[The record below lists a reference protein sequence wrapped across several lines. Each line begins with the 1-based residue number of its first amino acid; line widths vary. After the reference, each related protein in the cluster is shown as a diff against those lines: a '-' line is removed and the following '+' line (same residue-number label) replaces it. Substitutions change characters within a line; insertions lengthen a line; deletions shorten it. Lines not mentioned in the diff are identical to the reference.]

1 MTPITGQH
9 ISRMPDVIKFE
20 QKRASEIVAEQLRD
34 MIMAGEL
41 RVGDRL
47 PNVRV
52 LAESFGVSKATMSE
66 ALRVL
71 SAMGLIEARQG
82 LGTFVGDRSA
92 QMVVEAIDLYV
103 ALSAESIYQVYE
115 LRKII
120 EPALAR
126 LAAERITAE
135 QLTEIEATLTEMQ
148 QFTEIDRRFM
158 EADVEF
164 HNSIFSVT
172 GNEIATTITRAIHEL
187 TVDTWVGVGAP
198 RVSPERI
205 CSAHARVVEALKA
218 RDPDAAEAAVRRH
231 LDESVADLKQTPEDT
246 RPTNGGS

>member
-1 MTPITGQH
+1 MTSAMGQQP
-9 ISRMPDVIKFE
+9 SRMPDVIKFE
-20 QKRASEIVAEQLRD
+20 QKRASEIVAEQLKD

-41 RVGDRL
+41 HVGDRL

-103 ALSAESIYQVYE
+103 TLTAESVYKVYE
-115 LRKII
+115 LREII

-135 QLTEIEATLTEMQ
+135 QLAELEDILAEMQ
-148 QFTEIDRRFM
+148 QFTEIDTRFL

-164 HNSIFSVT
+164 HNKIFST
-172 GNEIATTITRAIHEL
+172 IGNEIATTITRAIHQL
-187 TVDTWVGVGAP
+187 TVDTWLGVGAP
-198 RVSPERI
+198 RVGPERI
-205 CSAHARVVEALKA
+205 CRAHARVVEALKEG
-218 RDPDAAEAAVRRH
+218 DPDAAEMATRRH
-231 LDESVADLKQTPEDT
+231 LEESVADLKQGPKDT
-246 RPTNGGS
+246 RPTNGRS